1 MNAILDS
8 LNISSGDENIITEDN
23 LNDNLR
29 LNRDFLHRLR
39 EGSKHGGKQRLVVA
53 LNRKQRRAY
62 GRLRDEEIQV
72 IDIRQVHPT
81 CKALLNQETGAVDF
95 PNGLQIRKDDTTD
108 LHTITKFEDLLIS
121 GQWEVTRD
129 QMIVI
134 VLPECY
140 QYIDPTTGIKVIYG
154 VLDGNHRYQSIDRLG
169 EEVLFAWVV
178 EFDDLIDIYEFGNAF
193 CNRESNVVNERTHD
207 DVAHSLSCS
216 AIHPGHPLNERLEQ
230 TRLEG
235 YTGPTVDEIL
245 EDYLRKIYDYT
256 RKNQIDAVIMR
267 FNQEE
272 NHQFHSSFKRYDS
285 EQVDNMIQMCR
296 PDWKPMPGV
305 SSATKI
311 MTNTKE
317 TIAAFPW
324 IYRGSEVT
332 NLIKK
337 MAQAWKQSPDKTLIS
352 CYAPLASDAS
362 NYTENT
368 VHHLDEKVKR
378 EVFDSLRE
386 ITEFGNAFFHSDEG
400 VNVRFSRL
408 PVYGPEQERKDL
420 IQH

>member
-1 MNAILDS
+1 MDTLTQTF
-8 LNISSGDENIITEDN
+8 NISSGEESIITEDN

-29 LNRDFLHRLR
+29 LNYDFLHRLR
-39 EGSKHGGKQRLVVA
+39 EGSKHGGKKRLVVA

-62 GRLRDEEIQV
+62 GRLRNEEIQV

-81 CKALLNQETGAVDF
+81 CKPLLNQETGGVDF
-95 PNGLQIRKDDTTD
+95 PNGLQIRKDETTD
-108 LHTITKFEDLLIS
+108 PETITKFEDLLIS

-140 QYIDPTTGIKVIYG
+140 QYIDPVTGIKVIYA
-154 VLDGNHRYQSIDRLG
+154 VLDGNHRYQSINRLG

-193 CNRESNVVNERTHD
+193 CNRDSNVVNQRTHD
-207 DVAHSLSCS
+207 DVAYSLSCS
-216 AIHPGHPLNERLEQ
+216 ATHPGHPLNERLEQ
-230 TRLEG
+230 TKLEG
-235 YTGPTVDEIL
+235 YTGPSIDEIL
-245 EDYLRKIYDYT
+245 EDYLREVYDYR
-256 RKNQIDAVIMR
+256 RKNQIDAVIKR
-267 FNQEE
+267 FDQEE
-272 NHQFHSSFKRYDS
+272 NHQFHSSFKKYDS
-285 EQVDNMIQMCR
+285 EQVDNMIKMCR
-296 PDWKPMPGV
+296 PDWKPMPGI

-324 IYRGSEVT
+324 IYRGSESLS
-332 NLIKK
+332 LIKK
-337 MAQAWKQSPDKTLIS
+337 MAQAWKQFPDKTLIS
-352 CYAPLASDAS
+352 CYAPLQSDA
-362 NYTENT
+362 NGYNENT
-368 VHHLDEKVKR
+368 IHQLDDKVKK
-378 EVFDSLRE
+378 EIHDSLRE

-408 PVYGPEQERKDL
+408 PVYDTEIDRMDL
-420 IQH
+420 VQH